1 MSHSDSRLNF
11 YIAQVSSSVYDL
23 FNLNTDNKILSSVT
37 SEELRDFLV
46 LNDPNH
52 PFLFFN
58 QETDD
63 LLAYFKT
70 KSALTDRLMGR
81 VETTTDYNFY
91 DPTFYE
97 TNYTYNTSDDYP
109 APVYDK
115 QLSFSFASKNESKN
129 QEKLS
134 DKTENV
140 LPFMPDDSW
149 HSEEED

>member
-11 YIAQVSSSVYDL
+11 YVAQVSSRVYDL

-63 LLAYFKT
+63 LLACFKHE
-70 KSALTDRLMGR
+70 SPLTDRLMSR
-81 VETTTDYNFY
+81 IETTADYNFY

-97 TNYTYNTSDDYP
+97 TNYTYNTSDDYLTTP
-109 APVYDK
+109 YGE

-129 QEKLS
+129 QEEISVEKY
-134 DKTENV
+134 NV
-140 LPFMPDDSW
+140 LPFIPDDKID
-149 HSEEED
+149 SEE